1 MDYLLDGLKHPISI
15 DNSEYFNKYGKKVP
29 RVTDILSNTIH
40 SDALM
45 YWANSLGFKRI
56 KYKDA
61 LEQAADIGTKAHS
74 AIEHFLKENQIS
86 DNICFLGFMKWYETI
101 TKENNN
107 VKIIYSE
114 KSLVC
119 DYFGGT
125 LDCLIEING
134 KKYLID
140 FKTSNKITYKY
151 FIQLAAYRYMLRE
164 VENIN
169 VDGTII
175 LQLNKAGIDF
185 EEYAL
190 IFDNPDHLN
199 FINYCEECFFA
210 LLNSYYNIKFVESEY
225 NKIF

>member
-61 LEQAADIGTKAHS
+61 LEQAANIGTKAHS

-101 TKENNN
+101 TK
-107 VKIIYSE
+107 
-114 KSLVC
+114 
-119 DYFGGT
+119 
-125 LDCLIEING
+125 
-134 KKYLID
+134 
-140 FKTSNKITYKY
+140 
-151 FIQLAAYRYMLRE
+151 
-164 VENIN
+164 
-169 VDGTII
+169 
-175 LQLNKAGIDF
+175 
-185 EEYAL
+185 
-190 IFDNPDHLN
+190 
-199 FINYCEECFFA
+199 
-210 LLNSYYNIKFVESEY
+210 
-225 NKIF
+225 